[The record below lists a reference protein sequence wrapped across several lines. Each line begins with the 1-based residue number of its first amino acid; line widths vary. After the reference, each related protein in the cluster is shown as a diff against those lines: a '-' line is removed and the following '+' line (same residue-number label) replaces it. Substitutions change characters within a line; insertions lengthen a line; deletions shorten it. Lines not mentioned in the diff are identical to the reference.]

1 MHNDTEIYSYITLY
15 QSKNIKNFMIIK
27 KETYLENQTKYKA
40 FSINNINE
48 IPQLQKLSEQE
59 LFEIEVVSQVLPFKS
74 NSYVIN
80 ELIDWDNIPN
90 DPLYILTIPQK
101 DMLIPKHFDEI
112 AKLLKSG
119 ADKKTITKAA
129 NSIRMQLNPHPAGQ
143 LDLNVPSINGE
154 PIDGM
159 QHKYRET
166 ALFFPSQGQTCH
178 AYCTFCFRWPQFVG
192 LEGLK
197 FASKQLE
204 LLQEYFKVYPETTD
218 ILFTG
223 GDPLIMSANILN
235 KYIDPLLSNVENLKN
250 IRIGSKALA
259 YWPYKFLTDSDAN
272 DLLKLFEK
280 VVKKG
285 KHLTIMAHFNHP
297 RELETKAVQEAIRLI
312 RSTGAEIRT
321 QSPILNHINADSK
334 IWSEMWQKQVS
345 LGCIPYYMFVA
356 RETGA
361 AHYFNLSLEN
371 THKIFKEAYS
381 KVSGICRTVRG
392 PSMSAAPGKVQV
404 LGITEIKGEKVFV
417 LQFIQGRNPDWV
429 LRPFFA
435 KFNSKATWLND
446 LKPAFGE
453 KKFFWQEEYE
463 TMTGQNADSF
473 EYKDLG

>member
-1 MHNDTEIYSYITLY
+1 ML
-15 QSKNIKNFMIIK
+15 IK
-27 KETYLENQTKYKA
+27 KENFSENQTKYKA
-40 FSINNINE
+40 FSINNIKE
-48 IPQLQKLSEQE
+48 IPQIQKLSEQE
-59 LFEIEVVSQVLPFKS
+59 LFEIEVVSHVLPFKS

-101 DMLIPKHFDEI
+101 EMLIPEHFDKI

-119 ADKKTITKAA
+119 ADKETITNAA

-143 LDLNVPSINGE
+143 LELNVPKINGE
-154 PIDGM
+154 PVEGM

-197 FASKQLE
+197 FASKQSE
-204 LLQEYFKVYPETTD
+204 LLQEYLKCNPKVTD

-223 GDPLIMSANILN
+223 GDPLIMSSNLLN
-235 KYIDPLLSNVENLKN
+235 KYIDPLLSNVESLKN
-250 IRIGSKALA
+250 IRIGSKVLA
-259 YWPYKFLTDSDAN
+259 YWPYKFLTDPDSS

-280 VVKKG
+280 VVKSG
-285 KHLTIMAHFNHP
+285 KHLALMAHFNHP
-297 RELETKAVQEAIRLI
+297 RELETKAVKEAIRLI

-321 QSPILNHINADSK
+321 QSPILNHINADTNL
-334 IWSEMWQKQVS
+334 WSEMWKKQVS

-361 AHYFNLSLEN
+361 AHYFHLSLEK
-371 THKIFKEAYS
+371 TYKIFKEAYS

-392 PSMSAAPGKVQV
+392 PSMSAAPGKVQI

-429 LRPFFA
+429 LKPFFA
-435 KFNSKATWLND
+435 KFNPEATWLFD
-446 LKPAFGE
+446 LEPAFGE

-463 TMTGQNADSF
+463 NMTRH
-473 EYKDLG
+473 

>member
-1 MHNDTEIYSYITLY
+1 ML
-15 QSKNIKNFMIIK
+15 IK
-27 KETYLENQTKYKA
+27 KENFSENQTKYKA
-40 FSINNINE
+40 FSINNIKE
-48 IPQLQKLSEQE
+48 IPQIQKLSKQE

-101 DMLIPKHFDEI
+101 EMLIPEHFDKI

-119 ADKKTITKAA
+119 ADKETITNAA

-143 LDLNVPSINGE
+143 LELNVPKINGE
-154 PIDGM
+154 PVEGM

-197 FASKQLE
+197 FASKQSE
-204 LLQEYFKVYPETTD
+204 LLQEYLKCNPKVTD

-223 GDPLIMSANILN
+223 GDPLIMSSNLLN
-235 KYIDPLLSNVENLKN
+235 KYIDPLLSNVESLKN
-250 IRIGSKALA
+250 IRIGSKVLA
-259 YWPYKFLTDSDAN
+259 YWPYKFLTDPDAS

-280 VVKKG
+280 VVKSG
-285 KHLTIMAHFNHP
+285 KHLALMAHFNHP
-297 RELETKAVQEAIRLI
+297 RELETKAVKEAIRLI

-321 QSPILNHINADSK
+321 QSPILNHINADTNL
-334 IWSEMWQKQVS
+334 WSEMWKKQVS

-361 AHYFNLSLEN
+361 AHYFHLSLEK
-371 THKIFKEAYS
+371 TYKIFKEAYS

-392 PSMSAAPGKVQV
+392 PSMSAAPGKVQI

-429 LRPFFA
+429 LKPFFA
-435 KFNSKATWLND
+435 KFNPEATWLFD
-446 LKPAFGE
+446 LEPAFGE

-463 TMTGQNADSF
+463 NMTRH
-473 EYKDLG
+473 

>member
-1 MHNDTEIYSYITLY
+1 ML
-15 QSKNIKNFMIIK
+15 IK
-27 KETYLENQTKYKA
+27 KENFSENQTKYKA
-40 FSINNINE
+40 FSINNIKE
-48 IPQLQKLSEQE
+48 IPQIQKLSEQE

-80 ELIDWDNIPN
+80 ELINWDNIPN

-101 DMLIPKHFDEI
+101 EMLQPEHFDKI

-143 LDLNVPSINGE
+143 LDLNVPQINGE
-154 PIDGM
+154 HFEGM

-192 LEGLK
+192 MEGLK
-197 FASKQLE
+197 FGSKQLE
-204 LLQEYFKVYPETTD
+204 LLQEYLKANPEITD

-223 GDPLIMSANILN
+223 GDPLVMSSSLLDR
-235 KYIDPLLSNVENLKN
+235 YITPLLSNIENLRN

-259 YWPYKFLTDSDAN
+259 YWPYKFISDPDASE
-272 DLLKLFEK
+272 LLKLFER
-280 VVKKG
+280 VVKNG
-285 KHLTIMAHFNHP
+285 KHLALMAHFNHP

-321 QSPILNHINADSK
+321 QSPILNHINADSNL
-334 IWSEMWQKQVS
+334 WSEMWKKQVS

-361 AHYFNLSLEN
+361 AHYFHLSLEN
-371 THKIFKEAYS
+371 TYKIFKEAYS
-381 KVSGICRTVRG
+381 KVSGISRTVRG
-392 PSMSAAPGKVQV
+392 PSMSAAPGKVQI
-404 LGITEIKGEKVFV
+404 LGITEIKGEKVFI
-417 LQFIQGRNPDWV
+417 LQFLQGRNPDWV
-429 LRPFFA
+429 LKPFFA
-435 KFNSKATWLND
+435 KFNPKATWLND
-446 LKPAFGE
+446 LEPAFGE

-463 TMTGQNADSF
+463 KMKG
-473 EYKDLG
+473 